1 MKRKSRFFLQP
12 KFIFIFCSILC
23 LVLII
28 VSFKYKEAFSPVKQT
43 IGNVISPMQR
53 GITSIGTWISD
64 QMNLFETKQ
73 NLIAENNE
81 LKENLATVS
90 YENKILQQEKYELED
105 LRTLYKLDKK
115 YADYPKVAARVID
128 KDPGNWYHKF
138 KIDKGTEDGI
148 AVDMNVLAG
157 NGLVGIVTDV
167 GKNHATVRSII
178 DDKSEVTS
186 MFLKTSD
193 LCYVKG
199 NLELMNKGVIEVEI
213 PDKNADVTDGYEV
226 VTSHI
231 SPKYLQGI
239 LIGYISNITMDASNM
254 TKSCY
259 LTPVVDFSRLETVL
273 VITEQKEKLE

>member
-53 GITSIGTWISD
+53 GITSIGTWISE

-81 LKENLATVS
+81 LKENLAAVS

-199 NLELMNKGVIEVEI
+199 NLELMNKGFIEVEI

>member
-23 LVLII
+23 LVLIL
-28 VSFKYKEAFSPVKQT
+28 VSFKYKEALSPVKQT

-53 GITSIGTWISD
+53 GITSIGTWISN
-64 QMNLFETKQ
+64 QMNMFETKQ
-73 NLIAENNE
+73 KLIAENNE
-81 LKENLATVS
+81 LKENLAAIS
-90 YENKILQQEKYELED
+90 YENKILQQEKYELEN
-105 LRTLYKLDKK
+105 LRSLYELDKK

-178 DDKSEVTS
+178 DDKSEVAS

-199 NLELMNKGVIEVEI
+199 NLELINKGFIEVEI
-213 PDKNADVTDGYEV
+213 PDKNADVKDGYEV

-231 SPKYLQGI
+231 SSKYLQGI

-259 LTPVVDFSRLETVL
+259 LTPVVDFSKLETVL
-273 VITEQKEKLE
+273 VITERKEKLE